1 MSLRTML
8 FGRLLA
14 HQLQQPKGLI
24 GKLVGRAMGRQNKES
39 NDWTISLLDIKPDDR
54 VLEVGFG
61 PGLAIQSAVQMASN
75 GFVAG
80 IDFSQAMLQQA
91 NKLNIVKIKEGRIE
105 LKNADVRAIP
115 YNEDSFNKVFAVN
128 VIYLWPDLPVV
139 LKELKRVMKSGG
151 ILALY
156 FASLDLVDK
165 MGFRQSPLFTIHNPD
180 KVADALNDAG
190 FTRVWIETSILS
202 NDTVNCVLAAK

>member
-165 MGFRQSPLFTIHNPD
+165 MGFRQSPLFTIHNPN
-180 KVADALNDAG
+180 KVADALNGAG
-190 FTRVWIETSILS
+190 FTRVWIETSTLS

>member
-1 MSLRTML
+1 MSLRSML
-8 FGRLLA
+8 FGRFLA
-14 HQLQQPKGLI
+14 HQAQQPKGLI
-24 GKLVGRAMGRQNKES
+24 GKLVGRGMGRQNRES

-61 PGLAIQSAVQMASN
+61 PGLAIQSAAQIASN

-105 LKNADVRAIP
+105 LKNADVGAIP
-115 YNEDSFNKVFAVN
+115 YNEDSFNKAFAVN

-165 MGFRQSPLFTIHNPD
+165 MGFRQSPLFTIHNPN

-190 FTRVWIETSILS
+190 FTKVWIETSILS
-202 NDTVNCVLAAK
+202 GDTAHCVLAEK

>member
-91 NKLNIVKIKEGRIE
+91 NKLNIIKIKEGRIE
-105 LKNADVRAIP
+105 LKNADVRAIS
-115 YNEDSFNKVFAVN
+115 YDEDSFNKVFAVN

-165 MGFRQSPLFTIHNPD
+165 MGFRQSPLFTIHNPN
-180 KVADALNDAG
+180 KVADALNGAG

-202 NDTVNCVLAAK
+202 GDTVHCVLAEK

>member
-1 MSLRTML
+1 MSLRTIL

-14 HQLQQPKGLI
+14 SQAQQPKGLI

-39 NDWTISLLDIKPDDR
+39 NDWTISLLDIKPADR

-80 IDFSQAMLQQA
+80 IDFSQTMLQQA
-91 NKLNIVKIKEGRIE
+91 NKLNIVKINEGRVE
-105 LKNADVRAIP
+105 LKKADVRAIP
-115 YNEDSFNKVFAVN
+115 YDEDSFNKVFAVN
-128 VIYLWPDLPVV
+128 VIYLWPDLPSV
-139 LKELKRVMKSGG
+139 LMELKRVMKLGG

-156 FASLDLVDK
+156 FASQDLVDK
-165 MGFRQSPLFTIHNPD
+165 MGFRKSPLFTIHNPD
-180 KVADALNDAG
+180 EVTDELKNAG
-190 FTRVWIETSILS
+190 FTRVWKETSILS
-202 NDTVNCVLAAK
+202 GDTVNCILAEK